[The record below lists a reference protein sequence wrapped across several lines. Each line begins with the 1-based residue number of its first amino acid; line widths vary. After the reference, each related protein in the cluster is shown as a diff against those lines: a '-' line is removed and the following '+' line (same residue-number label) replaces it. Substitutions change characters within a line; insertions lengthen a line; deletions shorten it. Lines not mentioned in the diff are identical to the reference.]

1 LKDLDLMPEHEQF
14 DVALPFGGASYAEDS
29 AQDQVQQ

>member
-1 LKDLDLMPEHEQF
+1 LEDLDLMPEHEQF
-14 DVALPFGGASYAEDS
+14 DVALFFGGASHAEHS